1 MSSLSTQP
9 ISDRKPIVVRQKSPL
24 YDIRKN
30 IGAALEYI
38 WEASASVR
46 NLQVD
51 VMIIEGAER
60 FSKDSLRTLYVGRHE
75 NDAFMLNLIYEKY
88 EVTKKHANIPITGFF
103 KWLGLYRHLADLV
116 ILDHELL
123 LSRLYQSPSWLVI
136 PQWIRQKFYVPDSWE
151 DVLAKFR
158 KNTKKTDLRKVRK
171 YRLSYRITRNK
182 NDFDLFYEKLYKPY
196 LEMRFEDEVII
207 EPKSKV
213 LRQCRKGE
221 LMQIIREGEVVAAV
235 LLHKSEGRLAYVWV
249 GIPDHIDAEMS
260 KGAFSALYY
269 FTILYGFN
277 TGCHEIDFLGTRP
290 LLNDGLFQYK
300 RKWGAVVQR
309 SPIPRGDILLKP
321 VRETNAVRSFISHN
335 LFIVREG
342 KNLVGKIFYSEG
354 ILDQRILSGI
364 VSRYAAD
371 GLSALKIYCL
381 MGCRY
386 GTIEWARSQDANIV
400 LIDLKNSQDPVKSY
414 CIFGN
419 QNRYTTR
426 SQES

>member
-1 MSSLSTQP
+1 MATTRKIEPSPFSTQP
-9 ISDRKPIVVRQKSPL
+9 MSGRKPVGSRRKGAFPR
-24 YDIRKN
+24 IRKN
-30 IGAALEYI
+30 IGAALEYV
-38 WEASASVR
+38 WELSASVR

-51 VMIIEGAER
+51 VMIIEGAEK
-60 FSKDSLRTLYVGRHE
+60 FSKNSLRTLYIGRHE

-88 EVTKKHANIPITGFF
+88 EVTKKHSKIPVISFF
-103 KWLGLYRHLADLV
+103 KLFSVYRQSVDLI

-123 LSRLYQSPSWLVI
+123 LSTLYQSPSWLVI
-136 PQWIRQKFYVPDSWE
+136 PQWIRQKYYVPDTWE

-171 YRLSYRITRNK
+171 YMFSYRITRDQ
-182 NDFDLFYEKLYKPY
+182 NDFEIFYEKLYRPY
-196 LEMRFEDEVII
+196 LEMRFDDEVII

-249 GIPDHIDAEMS
+249 GVSDYIEGEMS

-300 RKWGAVVQR
+300 RKWGTVVQR

-321 VRETNAVRSFISHN
+321 VRGTNAVTSFISHN
-335 LFIVREG
+335 LFVVREG
-342 KNLVGKIFYSEG
+342 KNLVGKIFYLEG
-354 ILDQRILSGI
+354 MLDQRNLSGI
-364 VSRYAAD
+364 VSRFATA

-381 MGCRY
+381 MGWRN
-386 GTIEWARSQDANIV
+386 GTIEWARSQDEKIV
-400 LIDLKNSQDPVKSY
+400 LIDLKNTEDPLTSY
-414 CIFGN
+414 CLC
-419 QNRYTTR
+419 
-426 SQES
+426 

>member
-1 MSSLSTQP
+1 MATMDKNDTSPLSTQP
-9 ISDRKPIVVRQKSPL
+9 VSDRKPLGSRRKSAF
-24 YDIRKN
+24 YRMRKN

-46 NLQVD
+46 HLQVD
-51 VMIIEGAER
+51 VMIIEGAEK
-60 FSKDSLRTLYVGRHE
+60 FSGDGIRTLYIGHHE

-88 EVTKKHANIPITGFF
+88 EVTKKHAKLPVTGFF
-103 KWLGLYRHLADLV
+103 KWFSLYRHSVDLI

-136 PQWIRQKFYVPDSWE
+136 PQWIRQKYYVPDTWE
-151 DVLAKFR
+151 EVLSKFR

-171 YRLSYRITRNK
+171 YRFSYRITRDENE
-182 NDFDLFYEKLYKPY
+182 FDIFYEKLYRPY
-196 LEMRFEDEVII
+196 LEMRFNDEVII
-207 EPKSKV
+207 ESKSKV

-235 LLHKSEGRLAYVWV
+235 LLHKSEKRLAYVWV
-249 GIPDHIDAEMS
+249 GVPDHIVGKMS

-277 TGCHEIDFLGTRP
+277 SGCHEIDFLGTRP

-300 RKWGAVVQR
+300 RKWGTVVQR

-335 LFIVREG
+335 LFVVREG
-342 KNLVGKIFYSEG
+342 KNLVGKIFHSDG
-354 ILDQRILSGI
+354 ILSREALSGI
-364 VSRYAAD
+364 VSRYATA

-381 MGCRY
+381 MGYRN
-386 GTIEWARSQDANIV
+386 GTVQWACSQDVNID
-400 LIDLKNSQDPVKSY
+400 LIDLKNNEDPVKSY
-414 CIFGN
+414 CLF
-419 QNRYTTR
+419 
-426 SQES
+426 